1 MLQKD
6 IKKRLLETK
15 EKKEKLLINQLRNTR
30 PFNLNWP
37 TWQHKL
43 MLQD

>member
-15 EKKEKLLINQLRNTR
+15 EKKEKLLIEAKIVQNRMMII
-30 PFNLNWP
+30 FES
-37 TWQHKL
+37 KEYFFS
-43 MLQD
+43 